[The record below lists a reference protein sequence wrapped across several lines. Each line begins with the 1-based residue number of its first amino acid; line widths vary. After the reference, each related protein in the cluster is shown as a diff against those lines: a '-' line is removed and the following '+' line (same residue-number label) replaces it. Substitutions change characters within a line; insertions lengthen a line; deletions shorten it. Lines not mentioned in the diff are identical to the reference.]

1 MTALPSPLEQVGRY
15 FAAATIAHEYVADL
29 DRELAELGQRDDL
42 TTELVR
48 ESADVVTRQMPALT
62 RRLRDLAGTWTERR
76 LLDPA
81 KADATLADIDAE
93 FASVEPKL
101 SALRARQDAIAA
113 ALRKRIERR
122 RQN

>member
-1 MTALPSPLEQVGRY
+1 MTSLPSAVERVGRY

-29 DRELAELGQRDDL
+29 DRELAALGQRDDQA
-42 TTELVR
+42 TELVR
-48 ESADVVTRQMPALT
+48 ESADVVTRQMPAVT
-62 RRLRDLAGTWTERR
+62 QRLRNLAGTWTERQ

-81 KADATLADIDAE
+81 RADATLADIDAE

-113 ALRKRIERR
+113 ALRERIESR